1 MFYAMR
7 SYIDKGGQS
16 PHKEYFDRQNVSR
29 FTSLTFQS
37 IVFRKMYFRNKS
49 PSAIVLQGLSE

>member
-37 IVFRKMYFRNKS
+37 IKMYFRNKS
-49 PSAIVLQGLSE
+49 PSAIVLQGLGE